1 MNAIYKKLRKTF
13 LFWMIL
19 ICSGLLI
26 SGLYGCG
33 DASNPD
39 ETQET
44 GQVVISLT
52 DDAGD
57 FINYKVKVISLTLIK
72 ANGAIVETLPL
83 ETEVDF
89 AQYTDMTE
97 FLTAATVPSGVY
109 TKACLKLDYR
119 NADII
124 VENEAGEAVSVDA
137 IEDEDGNSFETIEV
151 SVRLSDHN
159 RLVIAPGVPA
169 HLSFDFDLNASN
181 EVVFDDESITL
192 TVHPVLLAQVDVET
206 SRIHRVRG
214 PLKSVSVDNNS
225 FKVIIRPFFHVLSH
239 GNERFGILKVISRD
253 TTVYEINGEQFEGQD
268 GLRELDQQTPLT
280 AIIAIGELLFNPP
293 RFEAREVYAGSSVPG
308 GENDVIT
315 GNVIARS
322 GNNLTVRGAT
332 LFRSNGSVIFN
343 STQII
348 LLGENTTV
356 SRQLSAITGSTDD
369 ISVGQKIMAFGVL
382 NAEENQID
390 ATSGHVRLLLTTL
403 KGIVVDNTTDSR
415 LVVVDLNS
423 IDGRRTGLFDF
434 SGTGSDLVNDADP
447 ENYEINTGELAP
459 DNFGAGTPVK
469 IRGFVNKFGIAP
481 PDFTAQTLVGVANI
495 QAILKAGW
503 FPAEPDAFETLSS
516 DNIIFDPDKYGYP
529 RHVFQAGVITDLESF
544 ENGAQLIPPASGL
557 GIFAIKQNRMV
568 QVHTSFEN
576 FSDDLAERLTEN
588 AAVKHLTAV
597 GAFDSNSAV
606 LTSRRISIRLF

>member
-1 MNAIYKKLRKTF
+1 MNGIYKRLRKTF
-13 LFWMIL
+13 LFRMLL
-19 ICSGLLI
+19 IGLGLLI
-26 SGLYGCG
+26 TGLYGCG
-33 DASNPD
+33 DATEPD

-57 FINYKVKVISLTLIK
+57 FINYKVKVVSLTLIK

-83 ETEVDF
+83 ETDVDF
-89 AQYTDMTE
+89 AQYTDMSE

-109 TKACLKLDYR
+109 TKARLKLDYSE
-119 NADII
+119 ADII
-124 VENEAGEAVSVDA
+124 VENEAGNAVPVDS

-159 RLVIAPGVPA
+159 RLVIAPGIPA

-181 EVVFDDESITL
+181 EVVFEDDESITL
-192 TVHPVLLAQVDVET
+192 TVHPVLLAEVDVET
-206 SRIHRVRG
+206 SRVHRVRG
-214 PLKSVSVDNNS
+214 SLKSVSVNDNS

-239 GNERFGILKVISRD
+239 GNERFGILKVISKD
-253 TTVYEINGEQFEGQD
+253 TTVYEINGEQFEGQA
-268 GLRELDQQTPLT
+268 GLCELDQQTPLT

-348 LLGENTTV
+348 LFGEDTTV
-356 SRQLSAITGSTDD
+356 SHQLSADPGSTDD
-369 ISVGQKIMAFGVL
+369 ISVGQKIMVFGVL
-382 NAEENQID
+382 NAEENQIN

-403 KGIVVDNTTDSR
+403 KGIVVNNATDSR
-415 LVVVDLNS
+415 LVVDLKS

-447 ENYEINTGELAP
+447 ENYEINTGDLAL
-459 DNFGAGTPVK
+459 DDFGAGTPVK
-469 IRGFVNKFGIAP
+469 IRGFVNKFGMAP
-481 PDFTAQTLVGVANI
+481 PDFTAQTVVGVANA

-503 FPAEPDAFETLSS
+503 FPAEPEAFETLNS
-516 DNIIFDPDKYGYP
+516 DNIIFNPDKYGYLH
-529 RHVFQAGVITDLESF
+529 HVFQAGVITDLESF
-544 ENGAQLIPPASGL
+544 ENGAQLIPPESGF

-576 FSDDLAERLTEN
+576 FSDDLAERLAEN
-588 AAVKHLTAV
+588 AAVKHLTGV

-606 LTSRRISIRLF
+606 LTSRKIFIRLF